1 MRHLATQI
9 SERTEQLALLG
20 KLLAGARQGRGRVA
34 LLSGPVAS
42 GKTALLTDFG
52 DTAPAGGAV
61 LLDCTGDPAE
71 SALPFAL
78 ARRIFESAPLTSSAR
93 AEATRLLDEAGAEPE
108 AHEQMLAMPKLVT
121 LLLGTAKEQP
131 LVIAVDDVHASDP
144 ASLRFLLYLIR
155 RIRHARVLV
164 VLSEPARPGPEQ
176 RNLHAELAH
185 LPHCT
190 RLRIRLLSPAGTA
203 ELLEEFLP
211 PAAAAAHAAGF
222 HDLTG
227 GSPLLLRGLIEDH
240 LTAVEAGES
249 TPSVVR
255 GEHYAQA
262 VIDCL
267 RRLGPEAPAVARGM
281 AVLGEAGTP
290 KFVAQLLDIPGKTVE
305 KAAADLSR
313 SGLLHQG
320 AFRDP
325 RAGALVLD
333 AMPAA
338 AVTALRT
345 RAAEMFYA
353 YGFAAPEV
361 ARHLVAAGGP
371 GAAWTVP
378 VLQEAAEYALADGD
392 TEFARHALAL
402 AQESSQDDQLR
413 ASLKVKLAGVTWRA
427 NPADVDVQVAQ
438 LLPGTAAEAD
448 ATAGQLSTSDLV
460 VTVAY
465 LAWSGRLGKA
475 AGLLDTLEQHP
486 DWSGDE
492 ERTALTTARHWL
504 AMLSPSLRM
513 PDGLRTPAGAGDA
526 IAGAADTAHRH
537 TAWAVTA
544 ALSAQGRRADAV
556 SEATRVLQRYQL
568 NDGFI
573 QPLVFALW
581 ALVYT
586 DRLDLAQPWCERL
599 LTESADRH
607 APVWQALLMS
617 VRAEIA
623 LRQGDL
629 PAARR
634 HAEWALS
641 RMSPK
646 SWGLGSCLPLATLVQ
661 AHTGMG
667 GYEEA
672 RTLLGWAMPKSFDRT
687 LPGLHYRR
695 ARGRWNLAMGRYH
708 VALEDFLG
716 CGQLMEE
723 WGCDVP
729 ELVPWRLDAA
739 ETWLALGRAD
749 KAREL
754 AEEQLARS
762 PEQLRGVTLRVLG
775 SATGGRH
782 GLQHLHDAAELLEDG
797 GDRVQLAL
805 TLAELGR
812 AYRSLD
818 NVNRAR
824 MLVRKAWHVAKAS
837 GAEPLYRQLIPGY
850 ADGDGEFDVPVHEP
864 VPQQDTASLTEAES
878 RVAMLAAHGHTNREI
893 AAKLYVTVSTVE
905 QHLTRIYRKLN
916 VKRRRDLPTKLSASD
931 LQPEAIPGPSVG
943 GPVAV
948 LASHPV
954 GAGLYN

>member
-1 MRHLATQI
+1 MATQI
-9 SERTEQLALLG
+9 SVRTDQLALLG
-20 KLLAGARQGRGRVA
+20 KLLDSARQGRGRVA

-42 GKTALLTDFG
+42 GKTALLTGFG
-52 DTAPAGGAV
+52 DDALADGAV

-78 ARRIFESAPLTSSAR
+78 ARKIFENAPLTASAR
-93 AEATRLLDEAGAEPE
+93 AEATRLLDEARGEPD
-108 AHEQMLAMPKLVT
+108 AHGQMLAMRKLVA
-121 LLLGTAKEQP
+121 LLLDTAKEQP
-131 LVIAVDDVHASDP
+131 VVIAVDDVHASDP
-144 ASLRFLLYLIR
+144 ASLRFLLYLVR

-190 RLRIRLLSPAGTA
+190 RLRLKLLSPAGTA
-203 ELLEEFLP
+203 ELLEEYLP
-211 PAAAAAHAAGF
+211 PAAATGLAFEF
-222 HDLTG
+222 HNITG

-240 LTAVEAGES
+240 LTATEAGES
-249 TPSVVR
+249 APSVVR

-281 AVLGEAGTP
+281 AVLGGSGTP
-290 KFVAQLLDIPGKTVE
+290 KFVAQLLDLPDKTVE

-313 SGLLHQG
+313 SGLLRQG
-320 AFRDP
+320 VFRDA
-325 RAGALVLD
+325 RAATLVLE
-333 AMPAA
+333 ATPAGT
-338 AVTALRT
+338 VTRLRT
-345 RAAEMFYA
+345 RAAEMLYA
-353 YGFAAPEV
+353 YGCAAPEV
-361 ARHLVAAGGP
+361 ARHLVAAGVP

-378 VLQEAAEYALADGD
+378 VLQEAAEYALANGD
-392 TEFARHALAL
+392 MEFVQRALAL
-402 AQESSQDDQLR
+402 AQESSDDDQLR
-413 ASLKVKLAGVTWRA
+413 ASLRVKLAGVTWRA
-427 NPADVDVQVAQ
+427 DPAAVDVQVAQ
-438 LLPGTAAEAD
+438 LLPSSEPEPD
-448 ATAGQLSTSDLV
+448 ATAEQLSTSDLV

-465 LAWSGRLGKA
+465 LAWSGRLDRA
-475 AGLLDTLEQHP
+475 TGLLDALEEHP
-486 DWSGDE
+486 GWSGGE
-492 ERTALTTARHWL
+492 ERTALATARHWL
-504 AMLSPSLRM
+504 AMLSPPLHL
-513 PDGLRTPAGAGDA
+513 PDGIRTPAGAGDA
-526 IAGAADTAHRH
+526 IAGDADTAHRH

-544 ALSAQGRRADAV
+544 ALSDQGRRSDAV

-581 ALVYT
+581 ALVYAE
-586 DRLDLAQPWCERL
+586 RLDLALPWCERL

-607 APVWQALLMS
+607 APVWQALLLS

-634 HAEWALS
+634 HAERALS
-641 RMSPK
+641 RMSQK

-667 GYEEA
+667 SYEEA
-672 RTLLGWAMPKSFDRT
+672 RILLGWALPKSFGQT

-716 CGQLMEE
+716 CGELMAE

-739 ETWLALGRAD
+739 ETWLALGQAD

-775 SATGGRH
+775 SATGGQL
-782 GLQHLHDAAELLEDG
+782 GLRYLQEAAELLEDG
-797 GDRVQLAL
+797 DDRMQLAL
-805 TLAELGR
+805 ALAELGR

-818 NVNRAR
+818 DVNRAR
-824 MLVRKAWHVAKAS
+824 MLVRKAWHLAKAS

-850 ADGDGEFDVPVHEP
+850 ADADAEPNAPGHEP
-864 VPQQDTASLTEAES
+864 TPQQDAASLTEAEN
-878 RVAMLAAHGHTNREI
+878 RVALLAAHGHTNREI
-893 AAKLYVTVSTVE
+893 ASKLYVTVSTVE

-931 LQPEAIPGPSVG
+931 LQPKATPGPATG

-948 LASHPV
+948 LSTHAV
-954 GAGLYN
+954 GTGLYN